1 MNRPRL
7 RSYSALMDGLIA
19 VALTFALVAPL
30 HWVIL
35 RSFDR
40 LDSAAYL
47 RESGV
52 VILDQRALDMCGDII
67 GSFSGAPIYGWLVF
81 KGMVYEFNRPVR
93 PAYRK
98 RIGRDELYLDP
109 GLLYL
114 VAQPRSPFATG

>member
-1 MNRPRL
+1 MNFDSSRTPQLRPN
-7 RSYSALMDGLIA
+7 
-19 VALTFALVAPL
+19 F
-30 HWVIL
+30 WVIL